1 MRTAAF
7 LPLVRSGVEPHD
19 QVVRTPTDTAHLA
32 DLINELN
39 RRIDD
44 GYEGVALPTDS
55 PVFLLRQLA
64 HARRR
69 LN

>member
-7 LPLVRSGVEPHD
+7 LPLVRTGAVSDDPGMP
-19 QVVRTPTDTAHLA
+19 PLTDTARLA
-32 DLINELN
+32 NLINELN
-39 RRIDD
+39 RKIDD
-44 GYEGVALPTDS
+44 GYEGVAQPTDS